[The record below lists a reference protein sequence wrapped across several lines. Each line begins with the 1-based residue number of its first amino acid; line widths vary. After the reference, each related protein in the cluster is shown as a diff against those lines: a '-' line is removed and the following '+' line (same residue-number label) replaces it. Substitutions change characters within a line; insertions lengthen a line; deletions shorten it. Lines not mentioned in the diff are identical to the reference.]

1 MSTELVRSTG
11 AELADKQTYAVAMSK
26 SNLLPKS
33 YQGNPANLLFALEY
47 ASALNVEPIHA
58 ITSIHVIN
66 GKPSASADLMAAT
79 VRRAGHK
86 LRVTGDDTY
95 AEATLIRA
103 DDPGFEF
110 RARWDI
116 AKARQANLNT
126 PTWKNYPGAML
137 RSRAITE
144 VIRAGAPDA
153 MFGLT
158 YTPEELGAAVDQS
171 GKPVHY
177 GEPEQERPKSRVAEA
192 LANIGAQ
199 PEPEPELQDL
209 GETPAAP
216 STDWHQEISE
226 ADGDVDALRALYTR
240 AANHGATPAIL
251 EAIKAAA
258 TPTPADAV
266 H

>member
-1 MSTELVRSTG
+1 MSNELVPSTG
-11 AELADKQTYAVAMSK
+11 LELAQKQEYAIAMAG

-79 VRRAGHK
+79 VRRAGHR

-95 AEATLIRA
+95 AEAVLIRA
-103 DDPGFEF
+103 DDPDFEF
-110 RARWDI
+110 RARWDL
-116 AKARQANLNT
+116 AKAKQANLNT

-153 MFGLT
+153 MFGIV
-158 YTPEELGAAVDQS
+158 YTPEELGANVDQS

-177 GEPEQERPKSRVAEA
+177 GQPEPAASSAIDKLRAA
-192 LANIGAQ
+192 AQ
-199 PEPEPELQDL
+199 PEPEPEPASDFADL
-209 GETPAAP
+209 GERPPIPDEVKANTEKARQAGNLDAYFEWCVEQGAPAHILNYV
-216 STDWHQEISE
+216 TEQME
-226 ADGDVDALRALYTR
+226 AQQ
-240 AANHGATPAIL
+240 
-251 EAIKAAA
+251 
-258 TPTPADAV
+258 
-266 H
+266 

>member
-1 MSTELVRSTG
+1 MSNELVRSTG
-11 AELADKQTYAVAMSK
+11 PELAQKQEYAIAMAGS
-26 SNLLPKS
+26 SLLPKS

-79 VRRAGHK
+79 VRRAGHR

-95 AEATLIRA
+95 AEAVLIRA
-103 DDPGFEF
+103 DDPDFEF
-110 RARWDI
+110 KARWDI

-158 YTPEELGAAVDQS
+158 YTPEELGAQVDQS

-177 GEPEQERPKSRVAEA
+177 GQAEPAASSAVDRLRAAAEPA
-192 LANIGAQ
+192 A
-199 PEPEPELQDL
+199 EPEPAPDFADL
-209 GETPAAP
+209 GERPTIPDEVKANTEKAKQTGNLDSYFAWATEQGAPA
-216 STDWHQEISE
+216 H
-226 ADGDVDALRALYTR
+226 
-240 AANHGATPAIL
+240 IL
-251 EAIKAAA
+251 NYITEQMESN
-258 TPTPADAV
+258 
-266 H
+266 